1 MPFVSS
7 DPDAWM
13 RPYYEAIASRE
24 GFGRLSIPIQFATLV
39 NAIAEDHP
47 AKAAK
52 LREIDDPTP
61 GGHLGIHDAHRL
73 SSTRSN
79 SGES

>member
-1 MPFVSS
+1 VPFVSS

-24 GFGRLSIPIQFATLV
+24 GFALLSTPVQFATQV
-39 NAIAEDHP
+39 NAIARDHP

-52 LREIDDPTP
+52 LLEIVTSP
-61 GGHLGIHDAHRL
+61 G
-73 SSTRSN
+73 
-79 SGES
+79 SGRFWDH